1 MGSQES
7 IKSVRWK
14 MRYNLLGSK
23 RARVLE
29 PIRLFQEAPVC
40 GEKAFLLARPWILDA
55 SDI

>member
-1 MGSQES
+1 M
-7 IKSVRWK
+7 RWK